1 MIQEEGKIK
10 RWTLWLPQLATWR
23 QFLDCSIGRKKQ
35 NTAVSLRWG
44 ARDPGQGRSKSLERV
59 GLCIRKEGDA
69 GKDPEIYRGATLK
82 LWLMTDPYIH
92 KRKLSEG
99 KPSPKSSKLNNS
111 WGLHRARNSLC
122 SHQSEQKDLLE
133 SSVGDSSYVVPS
145 Y

>member
-1 MIQEEGKIK
+1 MIAPTCYLEAISGLQYREEEIEH
-10 RWTLWLPQLATWR
+10 
-23 QFLDCSIGRKKQ
+23 S
-35 NTAVSLRWG
+35 SLTEM
-44 ARDPGQGRSKSLERV
+44 RSKRSRPREVKVTRTCGSVHWKGGRCRERQ
-59 GLCIRKEGDA
+59 GEKEST
-69 GKDPEIYRGATLK
+69 PEIYRGATLK
-82 LWLMTDPYIH
+82 LWLMTDPCIH

-133 SSVGDSSYVVPS
+133 SSEGESSYVVPP